1 MLRHKSARSAWL
13 VSFPLGTFHLYLRQR
28 SVTLLFLKDS
38 VLQLAPKR
46 WYDAWDFWRRTCHR
60 KLSEWWGGC
69 KGFRLC
75 CVSRKTFSLFSTTCQ
90 KLLKEM
96 KLPVGVKM
104 QAREPREGLTRSS
117 SLGFCQGTGRDQN
130 NCALVGNSTHP
141 SITCSL
147 QWRPTKRLAQS

>member
-1 MLRHKSARSAWL
+1 
-13 VSFPLGTFHLYLRQR
+13 
-28 SVTLLFLKDS
+28 
-38 VLQLAPKR
+38 
-46 WYDAWDFWRRTCHR
+46 
-60 KLSEWWGGC
+60 
-69 KGFRLC
+69 
-75 CVSRKTFSLFSTTCQ
+75 
-90 KLLKEM
+90 M

-147 QWRPTKRLAQS
+147 QWRPTKRLHKVRAPYIRGHKDNKDFPSAKHCLGKEESEGRERKKEEV